1 MKILIFFLLTLIS
14 LLTSCITPTYVNKK
28 EIIKIL
34 PKDAVTWNLEECN
47 EILDFYTTDNSPK
60 NLFQKAPINQK
71 VYIKVLLINKLTVKA
86 MSRKE
91 VIEKRLDEKDY
102 YIILNN
108 YLNDFTSL
116 KYDESRN
123 EIVEAD
129 PNFTNGYSF
138 KIYFEN
144 ISDPFTPIFLE
155 DGYSYFF
162 LENMKGDFSRVT
174 NVTGLFVED
183 YFQLDGYLT
192 AILNFSPFAENG
204 KRIFEAKD
212 LNESY
217 KLVFNGLQLDP
228 IVIQW
233 NIK

>member
-1 MKILIFFLLTLIS
+1 MKGTHYFLLALIF
-14 LLTSCITPTYVNKK
+14 LLTSCITPTYVNQK

-34 PKDAVTWNLEECN
+34 PKDAVSWNLEECN
-47 EILDFYTTDNSPK
+47 EILDFYTTDNLPK

-71 VYIKVLLINKLTVKA
+71 VYIKILLLNKSTVKA

-91 VIEKRLDEKDY
+91 MIEKRLDEEDY
-102 YIILNN
+102 YTILKN
-108 YLNDFTSL
+108 YLKVFTSL
-116 KYDESRN
+116 KFDESRN
-123 EIVEAD
+123 EIIEAD
-129 PNFTNGYSF
+129 SNFTNGYAF

-144 ISDPFTPIFLE
+144 ISDPYEPIFLE

>member
-1 MKILIFFLLTLIS
+1 MKGTHYFLLALIF
-14 LLTSCITPTYVNKK
+14 LLTSCITPTYVNQK

-47 EILDFYTTDNSPK
+47 EILDFYTTDNLPK

-71 VYIKVLLINKLTVKA
+71 VYIKILLLNKSTVKA

-91 VIEKRLDEKDY
+91 MIEKRLDEEDY
-102 YIILNN
+102 YTILKN
-108 YLNDFTSL
+108 YLKVFTSL
-116 KYDESRN
+116 KFDESRN
-123 EIVEAD
+123 EIIEAD
-129 PNFTNGYSF
+129 SNFTNGYAF

-144 ISDPFTPIFLE
+144 ISDPYEPIFLE

-192 AILNFSPFAENG
+192 AILKFSPFAENG
-204 KRIFEAKD
+204 KQLFDSKD

-217 KLVFNGLQLDP
+217 KLVFNGLQIDP